1 MNQIRALKPEQL
13 ADFTFKGGDSRLAE
27 MLFRYRARNYPE
39 TLNSQESKRWQQF
52 CINRLSDINK
62 DGFLDFNSYQQQ
74 IDQLKQ
80 QEGVD
85 QQLLKDL
92 QQYALDLQ
100 NKLQI

>member
-1 MNQIRALKPEQL
+1 
-13 ADFTFKGGDSRLAE
+13 
-27 MLFRYRARNYPE
+27 
-39 TLNSQESKRWQQF
+39 
-52 CINRLSDINK
+52 LSDINK

-74 IDQLKQ
+74 IDQSEIPAELVVSLDLDKRGPLIRGITGIDGNIPKLDQSALPVTVCTDQLKQ